1 MNAPQPALIVFLDSL
16 PHRVVPAMPFLST
29 LPYGPLRPGFG
40 YSMNIKAELFAGLTP
55 ENLGVLGSW
64 NPTSRAPL
72 AHRLLGWL
80 APLDKIPFTARWL
93 RRLGHRAFR
102 RPLAWVPFHLLKY
115 FAHYEVNAYQR
126 EFPHPTILQTPGA
139 QRLLYRDFP
148 PGPQRDEALFA
159 SAAARVDRVESLL
172 FIASADLDHT
182 GHLYGVGAPAYR
194 DKIAALDAALARLV
208 ETWRARFADAP
219 IVVLSD
225 HGMSN
230 VTANVDLA
238 IERRFGPMRPDRY
251 LAALDATMVR
261 FWFRNTTLR
270 DEIAAFL
277 AEQPHVTVLNEAQ
290 RAGFGLRTER
300 LGELIALLDEGH
312 VVCPSFYFRE
322 PPQGMHGYHPDAPGQ
337 TAVFAA
343 QNVPTPLPQSAAEVF
358 PYLQTLLGREN
369 AT

>member
-1 MNAPQPALIVFLDSL
+1 VSAPRPALIVFLDSL
-16 PHRVVPAMPFLST
+16 PHRIVPAMPFLST

-55 ENLGVLGSW
+55 EKLGVLGSW
-64 NPTSRAPL
+64 NPTRRAPL

-80 APLDKIPFTARWL
+80 SPLDNFAFTARWL
-93 RRLGHRAFR
+93 RRLGNRAFR

-159 SAAARVDRVESLL
+159 TAAARVDRVESLL
-172 FIASADLDHT
+172 FVASADLDHT
-182 GHLYGVGAPAYR
+182 GHLHGVGAPAYME
-194 DKIAALDAALARLV
+194 KIAALDAALARLV
-208 ETWRARFADAP
+208 EAWRARFADAP
-219 IVVLSD
+219 VVVLSD

-230 VTANVDLA
+230 VTAGIDLA

-251 LAALDATMVR
+251 LASLDATMVR
-261 FWFRNTTLR
+261 FWFRDATLH
-270 DEIAAFL
+270 DEIAAYL

-290 RAGFGLRTER
+290 RATFGLRAEH
-300 LGELIALLDEGH
+300 LGELIALLDEGR

-322 PPQGMHGYHPDAPGQ
+322 PPAGMHGYHPDAPGQ

-343 QNVPTPLPQSAAEVF
+343 HNAPTPLPPSVAEVF
-358 PYLQTLLGREN
+358 PYLQALLGRGSDG
-369 AT
+369 

>member
-1 MNAPQPALIVFLDSL
+1 MNARQPALIVFLDSL

-29 LPYGPLRPGFG
+29 LPHGPLRPGFG

-55 ENLGVLGSW
+55 EKLGVLGSW

-172 FIASADLDHT
+172 FVASADLDHT

-194 DKIAALDAALARLV
+194 EKIAALDAALARLV

-230 VTANVDLA
+230 VTASVDLA
-238 IERRFGPMRPDRY
+238 IERRFGPIRPDRY
-251 LAALDATMVR
+251 LVALDATMAR

-270 DEIAAFL
+270 DEIASYL

-290 RAGFGLRTER
+290 RAGFGLRAER

-343 QNVPTPLPQSAAEVF
+343 QNAPTPLPQSAAEVF
-358 PYLQTLLGREN
+358 PYLQTLLGRGS